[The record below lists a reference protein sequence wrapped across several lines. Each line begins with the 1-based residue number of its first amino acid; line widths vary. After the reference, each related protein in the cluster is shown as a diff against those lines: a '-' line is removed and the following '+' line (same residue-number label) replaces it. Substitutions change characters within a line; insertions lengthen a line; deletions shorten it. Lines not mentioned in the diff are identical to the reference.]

1 MFVFLSFFH
10 VFPVGLTLV
19 TARLKRGRKF
29 REKNFL
35 PLSPIQISL
44 VTPSFD
50 KISELGKREIL
61 PANNPWKA
69 SAAAGR

>member
-1 MFVFLSFFH
+1 MFVFFLSC
-10 VFPVGLTLV
+10 FPGWFDPVPV
-19 TARLKRGRKF
+19 HLKRGRKF

-44 VTPSFD
+44 VTPSVD

-61 PANNPWKA
+61 PANHPWKA